1 MYTLKNKTGCP
12 LRCLLEIMSHFQSHF
27 CVHYL
32 YIFDLLLHSEMIL
45 KSDFYL
51 EICLETQTCTVSY
64 TSLKWKSKWLQAY
77 DRYDVTN
84 QMLCVLCC
92 QRIIQFNYWY
102 QCIYT
107 CLVFVIVS
115 FLLFYYLNI
124 WRVKLL
130 NLSFFKDIYMFSV
143 VKESFI

>member
-1 MYTLKNKTGCP
+1 MYTSKKKTGCP

-32 YIFDLLLHSEMIL
+32 YILINYYIL
-45 KSDFYL
+45 KWFWKVTFTLKSASRL
-51 EICLETQTCTVSY
+51 RHVQTCTVSY

-92 QRIIQFNYWY
+92 QRIIQFNY
-102 QCIYT
+102 CIYT